1 MQKRLIG
8 FVTIAGALIG
18 AATLAADDRPA
29 DRSGSRE
36 TPAERAILL
45 TSGQAPL
52 AEVGSYEAPPPA
64 PGIEGAVPP
73 GPMSQPL
80 PPSVQ
85 PVPELGPAAA
95 GGPPIVMAPGF
106 ALYPRVKYH
115 DKRHIAPCAVPMVVA
130 VRDPCAHRDPCE
142 ACGPPKCVFVQ
153 ICVPPCGSPKICT
166 RHDGQRVRYDYGKY
180 AVNITSRHGIVVV
193 DYDG

>member
-45 TSGQAPL
+45 TSGPAPL

-85 PVPELGPAAA
+85 PVPEMGPAAA
-95 GGPPIVMAPGF
+95 
-106 ALYPRVKYH
+106 
-115 DKRHIAPCAVPMVVA
+115 D
-130 VRDPCAHRDPCE
+130 
-142 ACGPPKCVFVQ
+142 
-153 ICVPPCGSPKICT
+153 SP
-166 RHDGQRVRYDYGKY
+166 
-180 AVNITSRHGIVVV
+180 
-193 DYDG
+193 

>member
-18 AATLAADDRPA
+18 AATLAADERPS

-45 TSGQAPL
+45 TSGTAPL
-52 AEVGSYEAPPPA
+52 AEVGSFEAPPPA

-73 GPMSQPL
+73 GPMSQSL

-85 PVPELGPAAA
+85 PVPDGIGGGRGSANRYGPGAR
-95 GGPPIVMAPGF
+95 
-106 ALYPRVKYH
+106 ALPASQV
-115 DKRHIAPCAVPMVVA
+115 
-130 VRDPCAHRDPCE
+130 
-142 ACGPPKCVFVQ
+142 
-153 ICVPPCGSPKICT
+153 
-166 RHDGQRVRYDYGKY
+166 
-180 AVNITSRHGIVVV
+180 SRQASYRSVCRGN
-193 DYDG
+193 GRRRP